1 MKELGQMSGIRE
13 FRETK
18 TSVSSL
24 MVVKDTVEEEVNVF
38 NGMAKETCINERMKV
53 ETMLECKRK

>member
-13 FRETK
+13 FRGTK

-24 MVVKDTVEEEVNVF
+24 MVVKDTVEEEVDVF
-38 NGMAKETCINERMKV
+38 NGMA
-53 ETMLECKRK
+53 